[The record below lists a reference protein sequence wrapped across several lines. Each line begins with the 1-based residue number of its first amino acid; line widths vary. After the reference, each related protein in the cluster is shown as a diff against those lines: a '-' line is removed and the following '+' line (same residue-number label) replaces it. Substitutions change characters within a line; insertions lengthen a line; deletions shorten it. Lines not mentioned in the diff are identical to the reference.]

1 MLKNLNVI
9 RTVFSHGVCAVLA
22 HAYAMTKPFC
32 LYYDIIVCKAKCEIS
47 AVQRKYRAHFLTGYS
62 YVAKANGLNPPAFVS
77 AHHLNLRLELACF

>member
-1 MLKNLNVI
+1 MLKNLNV
-9 RTVFSHGVCAVLA
+9 TEPFLAMAFAAVLA